1 METVARCCCSSNEFD
16 ISKTSLGCTT
26 LDGAGGTDGDENKGG
41 GTTTDLMLLV
51 LSFIAIPDLAEIFLT
66 VDGVMA

>member
-1 METVARCCCSSNEFD
+1 M
-16 ISKTSLGCTT
+16 GCTT
-26 LDGAGGTDGDENKGG
+26 LDGAGGSDGDENKGG
-41 GTTTDLMLLV
+41 GTTTDLMILV